1 MVQKSRMNLAD
12 VLNVGISGLRTR
24 KLRAVLS
31 ALGIT
36 IGIAALVSILGLSES
51 SRADLMRD
59 LDALGTNL
67 LTCLLYTSPSPRD

>member
-1 MVQKSRMNLAD
+1 MLQSSRMNIGDILG
-12 VLNVGISGLRTR
+12 VGISGLRTR

-67 LTCLLYTSPSPRD
+67 